1 MPFGKPLRERCEK
14 LLKEDIIERVYGA
27 PRWVSNVVLV
37 MKRNGDL
44 HVCVDMR
51 RANQAVLREYF
62 QIPTVDKIFSDLYDA
77 VIFSKIDLNSVYQV
91 ELAPQS
97 RDITTFVTPDGLY
110 RFKRLLF
117 RVKCMPEIF
126 QQIMQDL
133 LHDIPQVRVFFD
145 DVIIFSAN
153 KADHKRHIQQ
163 VLDRLRDNSLT
174 INAKKSIFGVES
186 IDFMGHRILKN
197 EIEPNERSG

>member
-1 MPFGKPLRERCEK
+1 
-14 LLKEDIIERVYGA
+14 
-27 PRWVSNVVLV
+27 
-37 MKRNGDL
+37 
-44 HVCVDMR
+44 
-51 RANQAVLREYF
+51 
-62 QIPTVDKIFSDLYDA
+62 
-77 VIFSKIDLNSVYQV
+77 
-91 ELAPQS
+91 
-97 RDITTFVTPDGLY
+97 
-110 RFKRLLF
+110 
-117 RVKCMPEIF
+117 MPEIF